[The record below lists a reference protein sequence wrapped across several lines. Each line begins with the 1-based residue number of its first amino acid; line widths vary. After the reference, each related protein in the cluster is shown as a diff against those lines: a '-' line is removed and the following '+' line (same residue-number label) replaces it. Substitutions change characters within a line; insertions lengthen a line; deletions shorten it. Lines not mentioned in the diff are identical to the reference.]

1 MERDET
7 LRTMRPVIA
16 IDADGTM
23 PGSPAHFMHHTLRP
37 VLKLQN
43 ELLLR
48 IFRHYL
54 QKAKGTFW
62 QLPAA
67 KRPEYIAHCIRQDQK
82 LRSMFTGV
90 VVGQFTEDELEE
102 YHRHESELSRR
113 IAELII
119 QRLTDQVEKLVK

>member
-1 MERDET
+1 MERDEA
-7 LRTMRPVIA
+7 LRNLRPEIA
-16 IDADGTM
+16 LEADGTT

-43 ELLLR
+43 ELLLL

-54 QKAKGTFW
+54 QKSKGTFW

-82 LRSMFTGV
+82 LRNMLSGV
-90 VVGQFTEDELEE
+90 VMGHFTVQEIQV
-102 YHRHESELSRR
+102 YQQHEAELSRR
-113 IAELII
+113 IAELLI
-119 QRLTDQVEKLVK
+119 QRLTDQLEGLVK

>member
-1 MERDET
+1 MERDEA
-7 LRTMRPVIA
+7 LRNMRPVIA
-16 IDADGTM
+16 VDADGTE

-43 ELLLR
+43 ELLLQ

-82 LRSMFTGV
+82 LRNMLNGV
-90 VVGQFTEDELEE
+90 VMGQFTIPEIQV
-102 YHRHESELSRR
+102 YQQHEGELSRR
-113 IAELII
+113 IAELVI
-119 QRLTDQVEKLVK
+119 QRLTDQVERLVK